1 MQVFIRLVKAVAV
14 FDKERSW
21 LAPLPQAQLPTPEQ
35 IELII
40 KGKKA
45 GPAKSAAASPS

>member
-21 LAPLPQAQLPTPEQ
+21 LTPLPQAQLPTPEQ